1 MKQRMSFEDASALTG
16 AKYQRADRN
25 RCKER
30 ERERER
36 EASKANRY
44 FYVSHIG
51 ETMPSPVSRL
61 AKQRDVY
68 RIAFQPPSR
77 LFTENASHSSRRSNT
92 CTRSL
97 RRISSRNESR
107 ADHGF
112 RTANAMSFIK
122 LAGINKSING
132 TIQHARCECI
142 WAASRDPRLDKK
154 DHLIASSSR
163 LRFKRDSADRLA
175 TLIKNRR
182 VRLYRETISITHLAI
197 AHAHVGARSFKSKSI
212 DTD

>member
-1 MKQRMSFEDASALTG
+1 MHRLSPA
-16 AKYQRADRN
+16 RN
-25 RCKER
+25 ISERIEIAVKR

-36 EASKANRY
+36 G
-44 FYVSHIG
+44 G
-51 ETMPSPVSRL
+51 EQGEPLFLRFPHRGNNAFSRFAISETARCISDRLPADSRL
-61 AKQRDVY
+61 VTA
-68 RIAFQPPSR
+68 
-77 LFTENASHSSRRSNT
+77 NASHSSRRSNT
-92 CTRSL
+92 STRSL

-122 LAGINKSING
+122 LAGINKLING